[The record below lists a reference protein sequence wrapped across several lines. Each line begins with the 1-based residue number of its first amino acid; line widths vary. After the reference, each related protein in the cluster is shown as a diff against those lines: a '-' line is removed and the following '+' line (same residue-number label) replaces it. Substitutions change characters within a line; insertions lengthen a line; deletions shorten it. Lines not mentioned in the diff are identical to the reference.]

1 MGKEM
6 DKQDLQG
13 FISFVKSLSVPELV
27 VLQHDLRQAGDEG
40 YLQIVMSEL
49 KRRNNENNQTNT

>member
-1 MGKEM
+1 M
-6 DKQDLQG
+6 DKQDLQD
-13 FISFVKSLSVPELV
+13 FKSFVKSLSIPELV